1 MSASI
6 EFLYCSQC
14 GSKLMKTGKFCTKC
28 GVKINTAVETKSSEN
43 DSNASTKSFDDYFYL
58 KRNKKTG
65 FFKRKEQKITRDENP
80 TSKKLT
86 SNFFI

>member
-1 MSASI
+1 
-6 EFLYCSQC
+6 
-14 GSKLMKTGKFCTKC
+14 MKTGKFCTKC